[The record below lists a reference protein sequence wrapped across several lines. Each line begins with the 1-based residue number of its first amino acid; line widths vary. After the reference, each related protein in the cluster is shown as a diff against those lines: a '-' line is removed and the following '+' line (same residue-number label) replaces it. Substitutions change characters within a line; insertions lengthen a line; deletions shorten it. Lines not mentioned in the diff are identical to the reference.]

1 MNSTV
6 DEAEIVTLIQE
17 AEALLA
23 DNLMMFPLYQR
34 LDAGTVW
41 ADEIGNFKHNPTQA
55 NYSWNMELW
64 FRTDLEG

>member
-1 MNSTV
+1 
-6 DEAEIVTLIQE
+6 
-17 AEALLA
+17 
-23 DNLMMFPLYQR
+23 MMFPLYQR